1 MLLRYYTRLRECT
14 PDLEEVWVF
23 LMEQV
28 FNQVP
33 KGQLIFEQVHK
44 KLFEQNVINNKFVAA
59 FLQEIKNQYSSLS
72 LKKHR

>member
-1 MLLRYYTRLRECT
+1 MSVNRYKLHSYTARKVEYQRVFEMLLRYYTRLRECT

-33 KGQLIFEQVHK
+33 KG
-44 KLFEQNVINNKFVAA
+44 
-59 FLQEIKNQYSSLS
+59 
-72 LKKHR
+72 